1 MQSIPVFHDI
11 LNIADF
17 SWKKADV
24 NRTQAMCHVIYTFFG
39 SYLGK
44 V

>member
-1 MQSIPVFHDI
+1 MQSMPVFHDI
-11 LNIADF
+11 LNIAEF